1 MLQNG
6 AISEQQLGAKKL
18 HYRKRNDKKEELL
31 KQKKKTKE
39 KAVTEREKNINL
51 VSFLQVYVHMVLGII

>member
-31 KQKKKTKE
+31 KQKKTKE

>member
-1 MLQNG
+1 MPQNG

-31 KQKKKTKE
+31 MQKKKE
-39 KAVTEREKNINL
+39 KVVTGREKKNINL

>member
-18 HYRKRNDKKEELL
+18 HYRKRNDKKRRAVEA
-31 KQKKKTKE
+31 KKTKE